1 MPFTAVLFDLDETLL
16 ADIASTD
23 QALEE
28 ASVLAEERSAI
39 DSRKLVE
46 SVKQHAHQLWHASPL
61 YPYCDSIGISS
72 GEGLWGR
79 FGGDDPNLQALAA
92 WAPTYQL
99 EAWKLALADQDS
111 TDEQLASDLMRAFQ
125 RRRREI
131 FRLFPETES
140 VLRDLKGHY
149 QLAIITNGA
158 PDVQRDK
165 IAGAQL
171 GDYFDAIVVSG
182 EVGVGKPD
190 ARVFQRAL
198 DLLDVT
204 PDRALV
210 VGDNLICDIQGAQS
224 MGICGAWINRDGTSP
239 ARSGVLPNHIIS
251 SLQEVT
257 RIVTR

>member
-16 ADIASTD
+16 IDDASTD
-23 QALEE
+23 QALIE
-28 ASVLAEERSAI
+28 ASALARERSTVDPRALAEGVR
-39 DSRKLVE
+39 
-46 SVKQHAHQLWHASPL
+46 QHARRLWRASPTF
-61 YPYCDSIGISS
+61 PYAESIGISS

-92 WAPTYQL
+92 WAPTYQS
-99 EAWKLALADQDS
+99 EAWKLALADHDI
-111 TDEQLASDLMRAFQ
+111 TDEQLTTDLMRAFQ
-125 RRRREI
+125 RRRREL
-131 FRLFPETES
+131 FPLFPEVGS
-140 VLRDLKGHY
+140 VLRDLRQHY

-171 GDYFDAIVVSG
+171 DDAFDAIVVSG

-204 PDRALV
+204 PDKALM
-210 VGDNLICDIQGAQS
+210 VGDNLVCDIQGAQDI
-224 MGICGAWINRDGTSP
+224 GICGAWINRDGLSP
-239 ARSGVLPNHIIS
+239 ARSGVLPNHIIA
-251 SLQEVT
+251 SLQEVM